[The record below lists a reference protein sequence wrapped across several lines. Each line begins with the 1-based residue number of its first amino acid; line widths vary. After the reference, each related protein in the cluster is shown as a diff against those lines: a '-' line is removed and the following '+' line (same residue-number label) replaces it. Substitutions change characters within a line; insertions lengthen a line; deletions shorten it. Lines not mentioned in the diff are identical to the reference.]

1 MQQQHRPLGNTL
13 QRNGHERPQSFP
25 GAKERHESVS
35 KQHRAAQ
42 PTGPLAAP
50 YHGAHSA
57 GQRSYPQPSRGN
69 TETTRITQP
78 KRRRPLE
85 LSGSDGCGKS
95 PHAHAPA
102 FSFLPPSLPPDTSP
116 QTGARRAAPFTLQSW
131 KCSDWSVSWMS
142 LSLFPA
148 CCCCE
153 ADDAEAAEET
163 AVNPSSTFLMLNFLM
178 VLGGGAARSAGLA
191 APGAAARPAG
201 GRRAPGGREA
211 VRGRPRCCSPARG
224 EGDGPRR

>member
-102 FSFLPPSLPPDTSP
+102 FSFLPPSLPTRARRPGPAEPRRSP
-116 QTGARRAAPFTLQSW
+116 CRAGSARTGASPGCRSP
-131 KCSDWSVSWMS
+131 CSP
-142 LSLFPA
+142 PA
-148 CCCCE
+148 
-153 ADDAEAAEET
+153 
-163 AVNPSSTFLMLNFLM
+163 
-178 VLGGGAARSAGLA
+178 
-191 APGAAARPAG
+191 AAAR
-201 GRRAPGGREA
+201 RTT
-211 VRGRPRCCSPARG
+211 
-224 EGDGPRR
+224 PRRRRRPPSTRPAPS